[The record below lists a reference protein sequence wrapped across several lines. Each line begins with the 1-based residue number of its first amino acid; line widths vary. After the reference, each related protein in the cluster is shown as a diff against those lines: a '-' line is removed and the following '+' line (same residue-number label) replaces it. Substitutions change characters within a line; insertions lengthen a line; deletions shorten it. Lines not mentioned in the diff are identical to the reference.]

1 MLGNTHFAFETP
13 NVIDEGDLPPTP
25 PARSSQIATPA
36 TVSTTPDEDDEE
48 VDYQAARESAKRLLN
63 DISDLELQQPKSSA
77 TTKIPLSQRLPFR
90 DFPNYYPTQSSN
102 GMYDPYKDDEKK
114 SSYVDDDEDVY
125 GEHSLPSSA
134 EDARL
139 HASMLHP
146 PKRGGLGKTLKLS
159 APKLVAPKSL
169 FHRNRSNGDPYLNN
183 NLYDVNSMHHGK
195 DSSQSSFRDVRDRII
210 HFVKHY
216 RCSLL
221 VLLLLLATVIAVSV
235 TVTSH
240 HHDSTVGSKGFAGTE
255 RYETIVQ
262 FLAAKGVS
270 SLEDLTA
277 HSGTRS
283 NTPQNAAVN
292 WIAGL
297 DALQYD
303 ISNLRLIQRY
313 VLAVLYFA
321 TGGQLMEEGV
331 ERAIDTPWTSTLDF
345 LGAEDECGWSH
356 IQAIPTYANQMVNV
370 GASCNTELQVTSLFI
385 PDNRLTGSLPSE
397 LAFLPKLQ
405 LLGLQNNALSGSL
418 PDNYGS
424 LHELLYVNLNHN
436 GLTGT
441 IPDYVG
447 DWNQLVVL
455 ALEANTLNG
464 TIPITMNTLAQLK
477 TLSLSQNQLY
487 GSLEF
492 VKHLAALEYLYLAHN
507 QFTGFIEESFFYNMA
522 NIREFDVSNNGL
534 QGRFP
539 IQMLLK
545 SGTNLHTIDIAYNN
559 FTGSFP
565 TGILSQNFA
574 LHYLS
579 VRNNQMTGALPTTL
593 NQLVQLKHLDLAHN
607 AFTGTIPNAIGRC
620 ASLEYLFLGHNQFD
634 AVDDALPPLSGLVS
648 LRELSLSGL
657 GITGRIPYWLHFLDQ
672 LEMLDLS
679 HNQFTGVIPTK
690 IWSLPRL
697 YYLILNNNNITGPL
711 PTTGGTQIS
720 FLSVHNTLIHD
731 DAFDAAVCHTG
742 SRRLASTVTSKS
754 SSGIKI
760 VADCHAGCSQ
770 KCCGECCASESC
782 AADAIAGY
790 TDGLDFVA
798 APLSFDPSI
807 INESQ
812 LNAFDMQSSDL
823 DP

>member
-25 PARSSQIATPA
+25 PTRSSQVATPA
-36 TVSTTPDEDDEE
+36 TVSTTPDDDDEEE

-63 DISDLELQQPKSSA
+63 DISDLELQQPKSA

-90 DFPNYYPTQSSN
+90 DFPSYYPTHSEN
-102 GMYDPYKDDEKK
+102 GIYDPYKEDEKK
-114 SSYVDDDEDVY
+114 SSYVDEEDDVY
-125 GEHSLPSSA
+125 GEQAHSLPSSS

-169 FHRNRSNGDPYLNN
+169 FHRSRSANDPYLNN
-183 NLYDVNSMHHGK
+183 NLYDVSSMHHGK
-195 DSSQSSFRDVRDRII
+195 NSSNGIRDIRDKTI
-210 HFVKHY
+210 HYVKRY
-216 RCSLL
+216 RYSLL
-221 VLLLLLATVIAVSV
+221 ALLLVAVIVAISVSV
-235 TVTSH
+235 TSRR
-240 HHDSTVGSKGFAGTE
+240 DKTVGGSDHSKHFAGTA

-262 FLAAKGVS
+262 FLAANGVS

-277 HSGTRS
+277 HSGTHS

-303 ISNLRLIQRY
+303 ISNPRLIQRY

-321 TGGQLMEEGV
+321 TGGELVEEGV
-331 ERAIDTPWTSTLDF
+331 ARASDAAWTNTLDF

-370 GASCNTELQVTSLFI
+370 GASCNTELHVTTLFI
-385 PDNRLTGSLPSE
+385 PGNRLIGSLPSE

-418 PDNYGS
+418 PDNYGN

-436 GLTGT
+436 SITGT

-455 ALEANTLNG
+455 ALEANQLNG

-477 TLSLSQNQLY
+477 TLSFSQNHLY

-492 VKHLAALEYLYLAHN
+492 VKHLAALEYLYLARN

-522 NIREFDVSNNGL
+522 NIREFDVSNNAL

-539 IQMLLK
+539 LQMLLK

-579 VRNNQMTGALPTTL
+579 VRNNQMTGALPTTI
-593 NQLVQLKHLDLAHN
+593 NQLIQLKHLDLAHN
-607 AFTGTIPNAIGRC
+607 AFTGSIPNAIGRC

-657 GITGRIPYWLHFLDQ
+657 GITGGIPYWLHFLDQ

-720 FLSVHNTLIHD
+720 FLSVHHTQIHD
-731 DAFDAAVCHTG
+731 DAFDAAVCRSG
-742 SRRLASTVTSKS
+742 NRRLASKS
-754 SSGIKI
+754 SEIKI
-760 VADCHAGCSQ
+760 SADCHAGCSQ
-770 KCCGECCASESC
+770 QCCGECCATESC
-782 AADAIAGY
+782 AADAIASY

-807 INESQ
+807 INESK
-812 LNAFDMQSSDL
+812 LNAYDMQSSDL